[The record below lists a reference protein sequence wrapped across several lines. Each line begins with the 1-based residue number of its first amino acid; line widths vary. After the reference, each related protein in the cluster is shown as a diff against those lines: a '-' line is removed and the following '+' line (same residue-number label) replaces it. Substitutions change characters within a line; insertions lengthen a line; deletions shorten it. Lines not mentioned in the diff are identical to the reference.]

1 MNKRITC
8 IAAIAV
14 VVFLTGI
21 SVHAQT
27 KKANLKVLFVGNS
40 YTYVE
45 NLPQLVSIISD
56 STTTKLITR
65 KSTVGGAYL
74 SEHWQSKRGLKS
86 QELIKNGHFNVV
98 VIQGNS
104 METINQPDS
113 TRKYAHL
120 LCDLI
125 RKSGAK
131 PYLYMTWAR
140 EKVPQYQDQITKAY
154 AEIAK
159 ENDAVLVP
167 VGEAWELARKLRPAI
182 DLYNPDGSHPSNLG
196 ALLSATMFV
205 GAITGEVPVRIPE
218 WYQIKDQDGETVELN
233 GIDNLDAV
241 FFQKVARQV
250 LDEYGL
256 LKK

>member
-1 MNKRITC
+1 MKSQVIRFF
-8 IAAIAV
+8 AV
-14 VVFLTGI
+14 VVFAFFVTI
-21 SVHAQT
+21 SANAQT
-27 KKANLKVLFVGNS
+27 KKETLNVLFIGNS

-45 NLPQLVSIISD
+45 NLPHLVSIISD
-56 STTTKLITR
+56 STNIKLITR
-65 KSTVGGAYL
+65 KSTVGGAFL
-74 SEHWQSKRGLKS
+74 SEHWNSKRGLKS
-86 QELIKNGHFNVV
+86 QEIIKNGHFNAV

-113 TRKYAHL
+113 TRKYANL

-140 EKVPQYQDQITKAY
+140 EKVPQFQDQITKVY
-154 AEIAK
+154 TEIAK

-167 VGEAWELARKLRPAI
+167 VGEAWELARKLRPTI

-196 ALLSATMFV
+196 ALLSATIFV
-205 GAITGEVPVRIPE
+205 GAITGEVPARIPE
-218 WYQIKDQDGETVELN
+218 WYQIKDMDGETVELN
-233 GIDNLDAV
+233 GIDNFDAV

-250 LDEYGL
+250 LEEYGL